1 MPPPIPFPLP
11 QSEFSAED
19 LQVLGSRL
27 QVVRFSA
34 GDCILPPEPSA
45 SACYLIEE
53 GEVRI
58 EIAGGELDS
67 ATALT
72 SLGAGSLLGELG
84 LLDGHPC
91 SFAAYA
97 QGSVVLRMLSAQDLE
112 SLMRSHPR
120 IALSVVRALARDTTQ
135 KLRTAT
141 RRLAERLAA
150 DSADPE
156 VDRVV
161 ARAAA
166 AQHAFKDWTD
176 QRVDGLLL
184 ALATA
189 LAEHAQDL
197 ARLTVKATRI
207 GNVHDKT
214 RKNTFACLG
223 IYRSLAGKPTQ
234 GPLSTDP
241 ERKVTEFASPVGVIF
256 AILPITSPVATAV
269 FKTLISLKARNA
281 LILSFPRTCPR
292 VADAVGVIIQRV
304 LEANGA
310 PVDLVQW
317 VRERKNRL
325 VTERFMRHKG
335 VALILATGG
344 ADMVKAAYSSG
355 TPAIGVGPGNAP
367 ALVSADAD
375 LDVAAKHIV
384 MSKTSDNGLTCGAEH
399 HLVVDARVRGE
410 FVNALERHGAVV
422 LTGEEA
428 DEFRSKVVDRSGKGF
443 RPEIVG
449 QMAQTIAMDTGI
461 KRPYPIRLLIV
472 PTDSISPADP
482 FAGEKLAPILSL
494 FTVHDEEHGI
504 EVCRRLLAHAGAGH
518 TAIVH
523 SRNQGLIERFS
534 NAMPASRILVN
545 TQGSLG
551 CGGMMTGLDPSF
563 SLGCGT
569 FGGNS
574 TTDNITYRHL
584 LNIKRVAH
592 HLESKEQELA
602 SAGLLDPCPP
612 CKDTP
617 PWYTDLSA

>member
-1 MPPPIPFPLP
+1 
-11 QSEFSAED
+11 
-19 LQVLGSRL
+19 VLASRL
-27 QVVRFSA
+27 QIVRFSA
-34 GDCILPPEPSA
+34 GDCILRAGSSA
-45 SACYLIEE
+45 AACYLIEE

-58 EIAGGELDS
+58 EVGGSELDS
-67 ATALT
+67 ATVLT

-91 SFAAYA
+91 SATAYA
-97 QGSVVLRMLSAQDLE
+97 QGSVVLRMLSVQDLE
-112 SLMRSHPR
+112 SLMRSHPGV
-120 IALSVVRALARDTTQ
+120 ALSVIRALARDTAQ
-135 KLRTAT
+135 KLRTTT

-150 DSADPE
+150 DSPDPE
-156 VDRVV
+156 VDRIV

-166 AQHAFKDWTD
+166 AQHVFKDWTD
-176 QRVDGLLL
+176 KRVDSLLL
-184 ALATA
+184 ALATE

-197 ARLTVKATRI
+197 ARLTVKATRM

-214 RKNTFACLG
+214 RKNTFASLG
-223 IYRSLAGKPTQ
+223 IYRSLAGKPTH

-256 AILPITSPVATAV
+256 AIVPITSPVATAV

-292 VADAVGVIIQRV
+292 VADAVGTIIHRV

-310 PVDLVQW
+310 PLDLVQW

-325 VTERFMRHKG
+325 VTQRFMRHAG

-367 ALVSADAD
+367 ALISADAD
-375 LDVAAKHIV
+375 LDRAARHIV
-384 MSKTSDNGLTCGAEH
+384 TSKTSDNGLICGAEH
-399 HLVVDARVRGE
+399 HLVVDVRVLGE
-410 FVNALERHGAVV
+410 FVYALERHGAAV
-422 LTGEEA
+422 LTEEEA

-449 QMAQTIAMDTGI
+449 QMAQTIARDTGI
-461 KRPYPIRLLIV
+461 ERPYPIRLLVV
-472 PTDSISPADP
+472 PTDSTSLTDP
-482 FAGEKLAPILSL
+482 FAGEKLAPLLSL
-494 FTVHDEEHGI
+494 FTVRDEEHGL

-534 NAMPASRILVN
+534 EAMPASRILVN
-545 TQGSLG
+545 SPGALG
-551 CGGMMTGLDPSF
+551 CGGMTTGLDPSF
-563 SLGCGT
+563 TLGCGT

-592 HLESKEQELA
+592 HLESKENELA

-612 CKDTP
+612 YKETL